1 MKPIVIVG
9 AGGFG
14 REVHWLIKQ
23 INRQREEWN
32 VLGYI
37 DDNVEVGT
45 EINEKKVLGNIDY
58 LLNQKENLSV
68 AIAIGNA
75 RVRKQLVE
83 KLSKN
88 LYLEYPN
95 LIAPDVY
102 IDETIQLGKGNIIAL
117 GNILT
122 VNIEI
127 EDFNIINLNCTV
139 GHDVK
144 FHNFITVYPG
154 VNISGNVVIG
164 EESELGTNSC
174 IIQGIDIGPETI
186 IGAGSVV
193 IRDIKG
199 GCTVVGN
206 PTRSIKKDKTK

>member
-23 INRQREEWN
+23 INRKKEEWN
-32 VLGYI
+32 FLGYI

-45 EINEKKVLGNIDY
+45 EINGKKVIGNLDY

-75 RVRKQLVE
+75 KVRKELVE

-88 LYLEYPN
+88 QNLEYPN
-95 LIAPDVY
+95 LIAPDVF
-102 IDETIQLGKGNIIAL
+102 IDETVQLGKGNIIL
-117 GNILT
+117 KGNILT
-122 VNIEI
+122 VNINLQ
-127 EDFNIINLNCTV
+127 DFNVMETGSTI

-144 FHNFITVYPG
+144 IASYVTIYLG
-154 VNISGNVVIG
+154 VKIAGNVKIADG
-164 EESELGTNSC
+164 CELGANSC
-174 IIQGIDIGPETI
+174 MIQGLNIGRETI
-186 IGAGSVV
+186 IGAGAVV
-193 IRDIKG
+193 IRNIEGK
-199 GCTVVGN
+199 CTVVGN
-206 PTRSIKKDKTK
+206 PARVIKYE